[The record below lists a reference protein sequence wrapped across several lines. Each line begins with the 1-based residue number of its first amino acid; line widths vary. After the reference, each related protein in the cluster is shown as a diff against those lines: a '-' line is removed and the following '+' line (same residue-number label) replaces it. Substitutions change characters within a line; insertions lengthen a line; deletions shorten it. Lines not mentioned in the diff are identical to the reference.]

1 MHAVLPDGLRLGY
14 ESHGEGR
21 PVVLIHGLSGSRQMW
36 KHQVPAL
43 TRRFRVITLD
53 LRGHGQSDKPPGPY
67 SVPMF
72 AGDVLGLLDHLGIE
86 TAVLVGLSMGGGTVQ
101 TFALAYP
108 RRVRALG
115 LISTSSEF
123 IPVVRDRFHEWADV
137 AERDGMAPLAESL
150 VASWL
155 APGFRERHPE
165 EFELNVRT
173 TLTTDPKA
181 FAASA
186 RANAV
191 RNWTAELGRI
201 TCPVL
206 FVGGELDAAGPV
218 RNAETYRR
226 HLRDLEMHI
235 IPGVSHLLPLE
246 APDRF
251 NRILL
256 EFLDRVETMTDPRGA
271 RPTPPTPR
279 TAPGT

>member
-1 MHAVLPDGLRLGY
+1 MHAILPDGMRLFY

-21 PVVLIHGLSGSRQMW
+21 PVVLIHGLSGSHEMW

-43 TRRFRVITLD
+43 ARRFRVITLD

-72 AGDVLGLLDHLGIE
+72 AGDVLRLLDHLGIE
-86 TAVLVGLSMGGGTVQ
+86 TAVLVGFSMGGGTVQ
-101 TFALAYP
+101 TFALAHP
-108 RRVRALG
+108 GRVRALG

-123 IPVVRDRFHEWADV
+123 TPELRASFYECADV
-137 AERDGMAPLAESL
+137 AERDGMAPLAEPL
-150 VASWL
+150 VASWF
-155 APGFRERHPE
+155 APEFREQHPD
-165 EFELNVRT
+165 EFQLNVRT

-191 RNWTAELGRI
+191 RNWTDQLHRI

-218 RNAETYRR
+218 RNAEIYRR
-226 HLRDLEMHI
+226 HLRDLEVHI

-256 EFLDRVETMTDPRGA
+256 DFFDRVEA
-271 RPTPPTPR
+271 
-279 TAPGT
+279 TASP